1 MSRYKYVATDD
12 NGAEVRGEVESISE
26 AAARDKLLQQN
37 LEVHKLGKARR
48 KLSEIDITKKSVKP
62 TEIMHF
68 SRQMSAFVR
77 AGIPITDALEV
88 IADGTG
94 SKRFNEIL
102 LTMRE
107 DIATGLQFSDA
118 LAHHADVLPPYYLG
132 IVRSAELTGRLEIAL
147 DQLSTYMER
156 DFETRSKIKSA
167 LMYPAVIG
175 VMAVVVVLILT
186 IWVLPKFATFFK
198 GFGARLPLTTRMLI
212 GLADFTKHWWFLP
225 LLGFFACVGLV
236 VWMAKT
242 VPGRRVRDHLVLRLP
257 LIKDIVLFTV
267 VERLCRILG
276 AMSTAAVP
284 LPEAMAAA
292 IVGADNAVF
301 ADGLQTA
308 QERMIEGEG
317 LAGPIADT
325 ELFPRAA
332 LQMIR
337 VGEETGTLDQQLE
350 NASRYYEREVDYKLK
365 KLTALFEPAI
375 IVFMGLIV
383 GFVALALVQAMYGIY
398 NSPALNNL
406 K

>member
-1 MSRYKYVATDD
+1 
-12 NGAEVRGEVESISE
+12 
-26 AAARDKLLQQN
+26 
-37 LEVHKLGKARR
+37 
-48 KLSEIDITKKSVKP
+48 
-62 TEIMHF
+62 
-68 SRQMSAFVR
+68 
-77 AGIPITDALEV
+77 
-88 IADGTG
+88 
-94 SKRFNEIL
+94 
-102 LTMRE
+102 
-107 DIATGLQFSDA
+107 
-118 LAHHADVLPPYYLG
+118 
-132 IVRSAELTGRLEIAL
+132 
-147 DQLSTYMER
+147 MER

-225 LLGFFACVGLV
+225 LLGFFALVGLV

-242 VPGRRVRDHLVLRLP
+242 VPGRRVRDHLVLRVP

-325 ELFPRAA
+325 DLFPRAA

-337 VGEETGTLDQQLE
+337 VGEETGTLDQQLD
-350 NASRYYEREVDYKLK
+350 NASKYYEREVDYKLK